1 MGAEETNYRMALRII
16 GLMNTTFVVFI
27 CPRCAVSNRA
37 GKSRALSLS
46 HRFAD

>member
-27 CPRCAVSNRA
+27 CTCCAVSRTPGQPPA
-37 GKSRALSLS
+37 ESSLG
-46 HRFAD
+46 R